1 MAFYSTPKMSKATA
15 AKVKAALLNLKPGD
29 QAAEKILEAA
39 KLSGF
44 APITDKDYDL
54 LRQAAKVV
62 GAF

>member
-1 MAFYSTPKMSKATA
+1 MSKATA